1 MQEKIRRHRKECFGW
16 SMLGRRT
23 ERANGTGSPERR
35 HGAGQIAG
43 HGREHSIP
51 CSAAVEKGKSE
62 GLVEEGLAAYLG
74 ELYGMDRGM
83 GRLFA
88 ALDAL
93 KRTNDTVTLFTSDH
107 GPEKKLAGE
116 MGYTGLA
123 RGYKTSTL
131 EGGIRL
137 PYVLRWPNGG
147 VPPGRVDGASVISN
161 VDWLPTVLRLAKVAA
176 SGRRWGGDGVDV
188 LPHWLGR
195 TGALPHRKPLFWSS
209 TSWRKMVVRVGP
221 WKLTGVERERPEC
234 NSSGIA
240 GLPLRLFTAAELNE
254 LKLLNGTS
262 CTRLGLASLYH
273 IDRDPAEERNLLE
286 MLIAPPPAADARLA
300 EHVASAARRCVRLV
314 STEYRPLLKLE
325 GAYSPLGSV
334 KRML

>member
-1 MQEKIRRHRKECFGW
+1 MHD
-16 SMLGRRT
+16 
-23 ERANGTGSPERR
+23 
-35 HGAGQIAG
+35 HV
-43 HGREHSIP
+43 
-51 CSAAVEKGKSE
+51 VE
-62 GLVEEGLAAYLG
+62 
-74 ELYGMDRGM
+74 
-83 GRLFA
+83 
-88 ALDAL
+88 
-93 KRTNDTVTLFTSDH
+93 
-107 GPEKKLAGE
+107 P
-116 MGYTGLA
+116 
-123 RGYKTSTL
+123 
-131 EGGIRL
+131 
-137 PYVLRWPNGG
+137 
-147 VPPGRVDGASVISN
+147 
-161 VDWLPTVLRLAKVAA
+161 
-176 SGRRWGGDGVDV
+176 
-188 LPHWLGR
+188 
-195 TGALPHRKPLFWSS
+195 ALPPAMPRGE
-209 TSWRKMVVRVGP
+209 MVVRVGP
-221 WKLTGVERERPEC
+221 WKLTGVERERPAC